1 MKRVLPIAA
10 IALLAACSANEGTDA
25 SNAAAMNDGVAM
37 EAMPMND
44 MMMMAPAPGDSP
56 ATQGYKRS
64 MSAMMTD
71 MPAYTGDADVDFMQQ
86 MRGHHSAAVAM
97 SETQLAN
104 GKDAEARALA
114 EKIIAEQKT
123 EIAQIDRWLAARP

>member
-1 MKRVLPIAA
+1 MKRVLLIAA
-10 IALLAACSANEGTDA
+10 IALLAACSANEGTGA

-44 MMMMAPAPGDSP
+44 MIMAPAHGDSP

-64 MSAMMTD
+64 MGAMMTD

-86 MRGHHSAAVAM
+86 MRGHHRAAIAM
-97 SETQLAN
+97 SETELAN

-114 EKIIAEQKT
+114 EKITAEQKA

>member
-1 MKRVLPIAA
+1 MKRILPIAA
-10 IALLAACSANEGTDA
+10 IALLAACSANEGTGA

-44 MMMMAPAPGDSP
+44 MMMAPAPGDSP

-86 MRGHHSAAVAM
+86 MRGHHRAAIAM
-97 SETQLAN
+97 SETEMAN

-114 EKIIAEQKT
+114 EKIIAEQKA

>member
-10 IALLAACSANEGTDA
+10 IVLLAACSTNEGTGA

-44 MMMMAPAPGDSP
+44 MMMAPAPGDSP

-86 MRGHHSAAVAM
+86 MRGHHRAAIAM
-97 SETQLAN
+97 SETELAN

-114 EKIIAEQKT
+114 EKIIAEQKA

>member
-10 IALLAACSANEGTDA
+10 IALLAACSANEGTGA

-44 MMMMAPAPGDSP
+44 MIMAPAPGDSP

-86 MRGHHSAAVAM
+86 MRGHHRAAIAM
-97 SETQLAN
+97 SETELAN

-114 EKIIAEQKT
+114 EKIIAEQKA

>member
-1 MKRVLPIAA
+1 MKRVLLIAA
-10 IALLAACSANEGTDA
+10 IALLAACSANEGTGA

-44 MMMMAPAPGDSP
+44 MIMAPAPGDSP

-64 MSAMMTD
+64 MGAMMTD

-86 MRGHHSAAVAM
+86 MRGHHRAAIAM
-97 SETQLAN
+97 SETELAN

-114 EKIIAEQKT
+114 EKITAEQKA

>member
-1 MKRVLPIAA
+1 MKRVLLIAA
-10 IALLAACSANEGTDA
+10 IALLAACSANEGTGA

-44 MMMMAPAPGDSP
+44 MIMAPAPGDSP

-86 MRGHHSAAVAM
+86 MRGHHRAAIAM
-97 SETQLAN
+97 SETELAN

-114 EKIIAEQKT
+114 EKITAEQKA